1 MSSVVKKISV
11 VSILTIMSRLLGLVR
26 DVLFFT
32 CFGVSA
38 VGSAFILAFTIPNL
52 FRRMLGEGTLS
63 SAFIPVYSETEKK
76 HSLEKAHTVLNQVLS
91 RLLIFLIFLSLAICI
106 FSGLAS
112 EYQMNLELKWANGLL
127 LNSIIFPYVLFI
139 CVSAIMV
146 GALQVHGKFFA
157 GAFSPIILNFFM
169 ISCLL
174 IFYFHFGWRDFELAI
189 ALCIAVLIGGLFQM
203 AWPWIQLRM
212 ENSWKWKFDVS
223 SSAGTEKIKELFFVG
238 FFGAAVGQI
247 NIMVSRLLAYSLD
260 EDGALSYLFLSAR
273 LIELPLGVFAI
284 SISTVFFPELSR
296 AFASGDD
303 ANFKQHFARGFRL
316 TLAIILPA
324 AVGLAMLAQLIL
336 SVLFQWGKFGSSDVE
351 LASQVL
357 LISCLALPFYA
368 LAAYLVKAFHSKKE
382 MKTPLDA
389 AVLSFSVNVILS
401 IILMQY
407 YGMYG
412 LAWANVG
419 SAITQTCFLA
429 LKLNICKIKL
439 ILRQDAFCFPNIFLA
454 TFVMFL
460 FLKFFGQEVFFTE
473 GKINRILNLV
483 IIIPACVII
492 YGITLLCLGFPEFV
506 NFRKKIG
513 CFRFKQDS

>member
-189 ALCIAVLIGGLFQM
+189 ALCMAVLIGGLFQM

-223 SSAGTEKIKELFFVG
+223 SSVGTEKIKELFFVG

-260 EDGALSYLFLSAR
+260 DEGALSYLFLSAR

-324 AVGLAMLAQLIL
+324 AVGLTAIL
-336 SVLFQWGKFGSSDVE
+336 CACRIFGQSISFEKRNENSVRCSSSEFFGECD
-351 LASQVL
+351 
-357 LISCLALPFYA
+357 
-368 LAAYLVKAFHSKKE
+368 SKHHF
-382 MKTPLDA
+382 DA
-389 AVLSFSVNVILS
+389 
-401 IILMQY
+401 
-407 YGMYG
+407 
-412 LAWANVG
+412 
-419 SAITQTCFLA
+419 
-429 LKLNICKIKL
+429 
-439 ILRQDAFCFPNIFLA
+439 ILRDVWACMGQCGVGDYSD
-454 TFVMFL
+454 L
-460 FLKFFGQEVFFTE
+460 FS
-473 GKINRILNLV
+473 
-483 IIIPACVII
+483 
-492 YGITLLCLGFPEFV
+492 
-506 NFRKKIG
+506 
-513 CFRFKQDS
+513 RFEIKYL